1 MFMHKV
7 RNYEVK
13 ERSPEVQERIM
24 RALGERATASLNA
37 QLTDVYEGDLPI
49 PAEIE
54 DREVTFTVMSVSR
67 SRKDSLRAYGLTPDK
82 AGVTVTI
89 PKDIAEQSTL
99 SLVDAARPK
108 NRRRRLAKS

>member
-13 ERSPEVQERIM
+13 ERSPEVQERVM
-24 RALGERATASLNA
+24 RALGERATASLSA
-37 QLTDVYEGDLPI
+37 QLADVYEGDLPV

-67 SRKDSLRAYGLTPDK
+67 SRKDSLRAYGFTPDK

-89 PKDIAEQSTL
+89 PNDAAEQSRL
-99 SLVDAARPK
+99 SLVDTTRPK
-108 NRRRRLAKS
+108 TRQRRLARS